1 VFKLLWLIPLLLSAL
16 TACTSN
22 FVPSE
27 VGPKGEYIGWHCE
40 GDVNSQ
46 EDWRC
51 AKKAMKDGVLV
62 TMSVSDES
70 VIAEQPPIEESVPV
84 AMPAPI
90 PETAVEEEPTL
101 INSGFTIQLG
111 AFANREVAASVIEG
125 LALEGDI
132 QIINTTVN
140 GQRYSV
146 IIFGRYSS
154 REEAELNTDQLAA
167 KQDNYWIRSMRSLR
181 DAAVQ

>member
-1 VFKLLWLIPLLLSAL
+1 MLKLLWLTPLFLSVL

-27 VGPKGEYIGWHCE
+27 VGPNGEYIGWHCE

-46 EDWRC
+46 KDWRC
-51 AKKAMKDGVLV
+51 AKKAMKAGVLV
-62 TMSVSDES
+62 TTPVSDES

-84 AMPAPI
+84 ALPAPI
-90 PETAVEEEPTL
+90 HETAVEEQPML

-125 LALEGDI
+125 LALEGNI
-132 QIINTTVN
+132 QIVDTMVN

-146 IIFGRYSS
+146 VIMGQYSS
-154 REEAELNTDQLAA
+154 REEAELSTGQLAL
-167 KQDNYWIRSMRSLR
+167 QQVNYWIRSMRSLR